1 DLQPDLGAM
10 RADLTK
16 VRQTLFNL
24 ISNAAKFTRDGIV
37 TLAARRLQE
46 ADGDL
51 IEFSVA
57 DTGIG
62 IPEDKLEHIFEE
74 FSQAD
79 ASTTREFGGT
89 GLGLAITRRFVEMM
103 GGDITVRSQRDRG
116 SRFIV
121 RLPAHVDA
129 LKAARAADDA
139 MDDEPP
145 AVEPPT
151 AGQPGADG
159 ELVLVI
165 EDDPESRDLLSRTLQ
180 KNQFRVATA
189 AGGDEG
195 LRLAR
200 ELKPTAITLDVMMP
214 GRDGWNVLRQLK
226 SDPDLAN
233 IPVIMVT
240 MVGDRNLGYAL
251 GADEFLTKPV
261 DRSALAEALERLC
274 PGAGG
279 PILIVD
285 DDAEARRMLRRQLKD
300 LRRDVVEAA
309 DGKEALERAGERTP
323 SFVLLDLMMPV
334 MDGFEFLEAFRA
346 REAYSEIPVIVVT
359 AKDLDEAE
367 IRRLREKAEQVLSKG
382 EYDRQQLVAAIRAS
396 INKRRDADV
405 QG

>member
-1 DLQPDLGAM
+1 M